1 MEPITGEIMRT
12 RLFAFIFSLLAA
24 VLLSGSA
31 FADNMTFVAPGVNNS
46 GGEYT
51 YPYNFLI
58 NGVPGSLL
66 CDTFDNHISN
76 GETWVATEN
85 SIPGSGRLFDPALSG
100 NYLAAGLIFDT
111 ILGVNSIP
119 LGGGIIANSNDANWA
134 IWALF
139 STNASNDIHG
149 NGPFGPGGDP
159 NAVAYYN
166 WALGLTPPTGAFNG
180 IVVYTPVANSWSGN
194 LGTPQEFLGY
204 TPPGHS
210 NNVPEPSELSF
221 LGILALAGAGGFA
234 FRKQLAPKLAI
245 AVQQ

>member
-1 MEPITGEIMRT
+1 MRCT

-31 FADNMTFVAPGVNNS
+31 FADNMTFVGPGGNNS

-51 YPYNFLI
+51 YPYNFMI
-58 NGVPGSLL
+58 NGVPAALL
-66 CDTFDNHISN
+66 CDAFDNHISN
-76 GETWVATEN
+76 GETWKANEN
-85 SIPGSGRLFDPALSG
+85 PIPGGTGLFGSTSSAD
-100 NYLAAGLIFDT
+100 YLAAGLIFDT
-111 ILGVNSIP
+111 ILGVNGVTLSGP
-119 LGGGIIANSNDANWA
+119 TSNSNDANWA

-139 STNASNDIHG
+139 SGNALADINSGNASS
-149 NGPFGPGGDP
+149 PFGASGNS
-159 NAVAYYN
+159 NALAYYN
-166 WALGLTPPTGAFNG
+166 AALAAEGSAPTSDFAGL
-180 IVVYTPVANSWSGN
+180 IVYTPVAGTQSGDH
-194 LGTPQEFLGY
+194 GTPQEFLGY

-234 FRKQLAPKLAI
+234 FRKQLAPKFAI

>member
-1 MEPITGEIMRT
+1 MRCT

-31 FADNMTFVAPGVNNS
+31 FGDNMTFVGPGGNNS

-51 YPYNFLI
+51 YPYNFMI
-58 NGVPGSLL
+58 NGVPAALL
-66 CDTFDNHISN
+66 CDAFDNHISN
-76 GETWVATEN
+76 GETWKANEN
-85 SIPGSGRLFDPALSG
+85 PIPGGTGLFGSTSSAD
-100 NYLAAGLIFDT
+100 YLAAGLIFDT
-111 ILGVNSIP
+111 ILGVNGVTLP
-119 LGGGIIANSNDANWA
+119 GTVTANSNDANWA
-134 IWALF
+134 IWSLF
-139 STNASNDIHG
+139 SSTALNDINSG
-149 NGPFGPGGDP
+149 NSSSPFGNSGNS
-159 NAVAYYN
+159 NALSYYN
-166 WALGLTPPTGAFNG
+166 WALSAAAVPPPATDFAG
-180 IVVYTPVANSWSGN
+180 IVVYTPVAGSQSGDH
-194 LGTPQEFLGY
+194 GTPQEFLGY

>member
-1 MEPITGEIMRT
+1 MRT

-31 FADNMTFVAPGVNNS
+31 FADNMTFVAPGGNNS

-58 NGVPGSLL
+58 NGVPAGLL
-66 CDTFDNHISN
+66 CDAFDNHISN
-76 GETWVATEN
+76 GETWIANEN
-85 SIPGSGRLFDPALSG
+85 PIPGGTGLFGSTGSAD
-100 NYLAAGLIFDT
+100 YLAAGLIFDT
-111 ILGVNSIP
+111 ILGVN
-119 LGGGIIANSNDANWA
+119 GITLPGTITANSNDANWA

-166 WALGLTPPTGAFNG
+166 WALGQTPPSGAFTG
-180 IVVYTPVANSWSGN
+180 IVVYTPVAGSQSGN

-210 NNVPEPSELSF
+210 NVPEPSELSF

-245 AVQQ
+245 AIQQ

>member
-1 MEPITGEIMRT
+1 MRT
-12 RLFAFIFSLLAA
+12 RLFVFIFSLLAA

-31 FADNMTFVAPGVNNS
+31 FADDSMTFVAPGGNNS

-58 NGVPGSLL
+58 NGVPASLL
-66 CDTFDNHISN
+66 CDTFDNHISD
-76 GETWVATEN
+76 GETWKANEN
-85 SIPGSGRLFDPALSG
+85 PIPGGTGLFGSTGSTD
-100 NYLAAGLIFDT
+100 YLAAGLIFDT
-111 ILGVNSIP
+111 ILGVNGVTLS
-119 LGGGIIANSNDANWA
+119 GTTSNSNDANWA

-139 STNASNDIHG
+139 SGNAKTDIQG
-149 NGPFGPGGDP
+149 SASSPFGAGGNP
-159 NAVAYYN
+159 NALAYYN
-166 WALGLTPPTGAFNG
+166 AALAAAGTPLPTSDFAG
-180 IVVYTPVANSWSGN
+180 ITIYTPEAGTQSGN

-210 NNVPEPSELSF
+210 NVPEPSELSF

-245 AVQQ
+245 AIQ

>member
-1 MEPITGEIMRT
+1 MRHT

-31 FADNMTFVAPGVNNS
+31 FADNMTFVGPGGNNS

-51 YPYNFLI
+51 YPYNFMI
-58 NGVPGSLL
+58 NGVPGALL
-66 CDTFDNHISN
+66 CDAFDNHISD
-76 GETWVATEN
+76 GETWIANEN
-85 SIPGSGRLFDPALSG
+85 SIPGGTGLFGSTGSAD
-100 NYLAAGLIFDT
+100 YLAAGLIFDT
-111 ILGVNSIP
+111 ILGVNGVTLPGTITS
-119 LGGGIIANSNDANWA
+119 NSNDANWA

-149 NGPFGPGGDP
+149 NGPFGPGGDA

-166 WALGLTPPTGAFNG
+166 WALGLTPPTGAFDG
-180 IVVYTPVANSWSGN
+180 IIVYTPVDGSQSGN

-210 NNVPEPSELSF
+210 NVPEPSELNF
-221 LGILALAGAGGFA
+221 VGVLALAGAGGFA

-245 AVQQ
+245 AIQ

>member
-1 MEPITGEIMRT
+1 MRT

-24 VLLSGSA
+24 ILLSGSA
-31 FADNMTFVAPGVNNS
+31 FADNMTFLGASGNHS

-58 NGVPGSLL
+58 GTVPAALL

-76 GETWVATEN
+76 GETWVANEN
-85 SIPGSGRLFDPALSG
+85 SIPGGTGLFGSTMSTD
-100 NYLAAGLIFDT
+100 YYAAGLIFDT
-111 ILGVNSIP
+111 ILGVNGVTLP
-119 LGGGIIANSNDANWA
+119 GGITANSNDANWA

-139 STNASNDIHG
+139 SSNASNDIHG

-166 WALGLTPPTGAFNG
+166 WALTAAMAPPPSTDFAG
-180 IVVYTPVANSWSGN
+180 IVVYTPVANSQIPGN
-194 LGTPQEFLGY
+194 NGMPQEFLGY

-221 LGILALAGAGGFA
+221 LGILALAGTGGFA